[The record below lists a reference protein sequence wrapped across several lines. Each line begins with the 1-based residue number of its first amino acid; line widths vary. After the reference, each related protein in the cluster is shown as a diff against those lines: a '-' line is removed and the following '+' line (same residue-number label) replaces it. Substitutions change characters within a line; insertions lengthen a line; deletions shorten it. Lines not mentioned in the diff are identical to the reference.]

1 MLPSVHIKD
10 KTETP
15 CEFVKQKMEEI
26 TQEDLEVVWKIPW
39 PSYTSVDTSRKHTEE
54 HEESGQLLHLH
65 WLWKNTLR
73 ICISSTI
80 TQFTSSLSFLSYQGD
95 LRWRQSE
102 MVTLWEPPKLLLCL
116 QTGDQEYL
124 RWRLVEKKAGKSP
137 KSYTG
142 ITLQVLTAEQ
152 TWKPREPVCSS
163 GR

>member
-1 MLPSVHIKD
+1 MLPSVHNKD

-95 LRWRQSE
+95 LR
-102 MVTLWEPPKLLLCL
+102 
-116 QTGDQEYL
+116 
-124 RWRLVEKKAGKSP
+124 
-137 KSYTG
+137 
-142 ITLQVLTAEQ
+142 
-152 TWKPREPVCSS
+152 
-163 GR
+163 